1 MEHVFR
7 AAHKV
12 GLLPNECFD
21 RAGQLNLLDANRFMS
36 GIATYHSKLRY
47 GKEKN
52 EKMGVENDTIFP
64 KYMGFITQ
72 NILNFASANSHTSEM
87 NEYTIDDKDLAIDE
101 NEKELFFGYVL
112 QLCHVIKFFGHF
124 VETHNDKNTNL
135 SMIKKAYHI

>member
-1 MEHVFR
+1 
-7 AAHKV
+7 
-12 GLLPNECFD
+12 
-21 RAGQLNLLDANRFMS
+21 MS

-52 EKMGVENDTIFP
+52 DKMGVENDTIFP

-112 QLCHVIKFFGHF
+112 QLCHIIKFFGHF
-124 VETHNDKNTNL
+124 VESHNDKNTNL

>member
-1 MEHVFR
+1 
-7 AAHKV
+7 
-12 GLLPNECFD
+12 
-21 RAGQLNLLDANRFMS
+21 MS

-52 EKMGVENDTIFP
+52 DKMGVENDTIFP

-72 NILNFASANSHTSEM
+72 NILNFASANSHTNEM

-124 VETHNDKNTNL
+124 VESHNDKNTNL

>member
-1 MEHVFR
+1 
-7 AAHKV
+7 
-12 GLLPNECFD
+12 
-21 RAGQLNLLDANRFMS
+21 
-36 GIATYHSKLRY
+36 
-47 GKEKN
+47 
-52 EKMGVENDTIFP
+52 MGVENDTIFP

-87 NEYTIDDKDLAIDE
+87 NEYTIGDKDLAIDE

-124 VETHNDKNTNL
+124 VEKHNDKNTNL